1 MQRHHVKEASG
12 YGTDEWTL
20 QMTIQLSDAQ
30 LQAYMRE
37 SQRKKGQRGDKSDAD
52 VELGMLKVDFS
63 GT

>member
-1 MQRHHVKEASG
+1 
-12 YGTDEWTL
+12 
-20 QMTIQLSDAQ
+20 MTIQLSDAQ

-63 GT
+63 GE